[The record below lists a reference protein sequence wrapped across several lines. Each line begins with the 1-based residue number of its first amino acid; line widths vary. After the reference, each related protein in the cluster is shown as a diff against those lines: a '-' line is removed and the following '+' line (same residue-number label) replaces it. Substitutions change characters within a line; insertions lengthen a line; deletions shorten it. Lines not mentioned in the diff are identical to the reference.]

1 MTWSQQSQASRR
13 PRSGSRWSPGAQS
26 GGECTKSAEDR
37 ACGRQ
42 LPFAFAA
49 PATSADFAAAVTTFG
64 IHSSRILVT
73 WAAKWR
79 APSRRRPRRR
89 SGCRGGGGRR
99 PDGDARR
106 HDAHRP
112 RRHGAPPGRRPG
124 DTSRAVAEA
133 ARRAAWSVGKLFLVL
148 QRDRRRD
155 HSPLRMPPPALI
167 HVCVK
172 NHS

>member
-1 MTWSQQSQASRR
+1 VA
-13 PRSGSRWSPGAQS
+13 G
-26 GGECTKSAEDR
+26 
-37 ACGRQ
+37 
-42 LPFAFAA
+42 L
-49 PATSADFAAAVTTFG
+49 FAAAAAIKGVAAAAAGGLTATPAATT
-64 IHSSRILVT
+64 RT
-73 WAAKWR
+73 ARAAT
-79 APSRRRPRRR
+79 
-89 SGCRGGGGRR
+89 
-99 PDGDARR
+99 ARL
-106 HDAHRP
+106 
-112 RRHGAPPGRRPG
+112 PGRKPG